1 MKEINEVENMLIDQI
16 AKLNDDSIMGDA
28 EQAKLLIDRSIQISN
43 LSNSFVNL
51 NQLKLDIVKELN
63 KSGGLYESYLGIE
76 EKRK

>member
-1 MKEINEVENMLIDQI
+1 MKEIKEVENMLIDQI

>member
-1 MKEINEVENMLIDQI
+1 MKGINEVENMLIDQI